1 MLGVRTPIF
10 VALHI
15 NDLGR
20 QIATGVGITDQRLIQ
35 IFLGDIY
42 RHMNRVLLAA
52 LIAQN
57 VNVVIRHAIESIPQ
71 KASRLSRTLTALASA
86 DG

>member
-1 MLGVRTPIF
+1 
-10 VALHI
+10 
-15 NDLGR
+15 
-20 QIATGVGITDQRLIQ
+20 
-35 IFLGDIY
+35 
-42 RHMNRVLLAA
+42 LLTA

-71 KASRLSRTLTALASA
+71 KASRLSRTLTALASV